1 MRYRG
6 AVLDLDGTVYRGGEL
21 VPGAAAAVDRLR
33 ERGLALVFLS
43 NNPTKS
49 RRDYVERLRDFG
61 IEAREEEI
69 LSSGTLTARYLA
81 EHHADDRLFVVGS
94 SGLREQ
100 LRAAGL
106 VTTDDPERAEA
117 VVGSF
122 YRGFDYDTLR
132 ESYYAL
138 RDGVPF
144 VGTDPDMVV
153 PVADGVVPGSGAII
167 RSMAGIA
174 ERDPDRVLGKPSPE
188 AAETVL
194 DALGTQPEETLVV
207 GDRPGTDITLGERV
221 GATTVLVLSGVTDR
235 DDLADSSV
243 DRDYVL
249 DSLADIETVLDE

>member
-43 NNPTKS
+43 NNPTKT
-49 RRDYVERLRDFG
+49 RADYVERLADLG
-61 IEAREEEI
+61 IEAREGEI

-106 VTTDDPERAEA
+106 ATTDDPERAEV

-138 RDGVPF
+138 RDGAPF
-144 VGTDPDMVV
+144 VGTDPDVVV

-174 ERDPDRVLGKPSPE
+174 ARDPDRVLGKPSPE
-188 AAETVL
+188 AAEMAL
-194 DALGTQPEETLVV
+194 DALGTQPEDTIVV
-207 GDRPGTDITLGERV
+207 GDRPGTDIALGERA

-235 DDLADSSV
+235 DGLVDSSV
-243 DRDYVL
+243 SPDYVL
-249 DSLADIETVLDE
+249 DSLADIETVLDG